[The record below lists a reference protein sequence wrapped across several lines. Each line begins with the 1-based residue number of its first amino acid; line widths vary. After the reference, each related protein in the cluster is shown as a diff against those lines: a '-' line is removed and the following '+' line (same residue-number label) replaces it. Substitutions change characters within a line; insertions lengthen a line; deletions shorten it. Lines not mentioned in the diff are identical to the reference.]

1 METYGEDWRIE
12 EKKKRTRVTG
22 ATGVSGARSG
32 CDSAQVRHDLF
43 PPQRTPVPTAPS
55 CSVSLG
61 SRVFFQVLPAHE
73 RHILIP
79 HQAGG
84 NISGPCVV
92 YQFDPTYIY
101 ASNME
106 IRLHPLVNQA

>member
-12 EKKKRTRVTG
+12 EKKRTRVTG

-61 SRVFFQVLPAHE
+61 SRAFFQVLPAHE

-92 YQFDPTYIY
+92 YQFDPTLL
-101 ASNME
+101 
-106 IRLHPLVNQA
+106 RRKVHLCQ